1 MKLQF
6 MSPTKRMFLGFGA
19 LIGGVIGAVAWIAL
33 TIGFTMLIGFLPT
46 AFMEAILLLMFVIYR
61 IVYRVR
67 ALGHKYSTVREWDTK
82 NADLEGSTAR
92 FGVPF
97 DQGSHMSRRKPSAL
111 PRKS

>member
-1 MKLQF
+1 MNLQF
-6 MSPTKRMFLGFGA
+6 LSPTKRLFLGFGA
-19 LIGGVIGAVAWIAL
+19 IIGGAIAAAAYIAL
-33 TIGFTMLIGFLPT
+33 TIGFTIIIGFLWT
-46 AFMEAILLLMFVIYR
+46 ALMELILLLMFIIYR

-67 ALGHKYSTVREWDTK
+67 ALGHRFNTVREWDTR

-97 DQGSHMSRRKPSAL
+97 DQGSQMSRRKPSAL